1 MFNQGRNYISGF
13 EQGRAVSAPY
23 NPANEIAA
31 QNINPMN
38 AESQEPGPGK
48 NFLQSYLQKSGQ
60 ETDQTAFDLNMLN
73 PFNLPKIFQ
82 AKDKAER
89 GEDPGFT
96 NDTMLGR
103 RLNYQQ
109 QLRQVQEQSRGIR

>member
-38 AESQEPGPGK
+38 AESK
-48 NFLQSYLQKSGQ
+48 DFLQSYLQKSGQ

-73 PFNLPKIFQ
+73 PFNLPKIFE

>member
-13 EQGRAVSAPY
+13 EQGKAVSAPY

-38 AESQEPGPGK
+38 AESQEPGK
-48 NFLQSYLQKSGQ
+48 DFLQSYLQKSGQ

-73 PFNLPKIFQ
+73 PFNLPKIFE

-89 GEDPGFT
+89 GEDPGVT
-96 NDTMLGR
+96 SNTILGS

-109 QLRQVQEQSRGIR
+109 QLREAQERARGIR